1 MPRKQATTLSEIA
14 EAALDHI
21 SRHGFKQT
29 QMSDIAK
36 AIGISA
42 GTLYLYV
49 ENKEALLALAS
60 KFLLDPADLE
70 TSPLPFKAVS
80 RDELATLF
88 SETAIKLARW
98 PLLEQAIEDKT
109 SDPDRFKSVGY
120 EMFDL
125 LSANRRAIWFLDRL
139 AFELPEFAPVQF
151 TSVRGRTL
159 GLLTDLLEATGKS
172 SIPPHGLSV
181 MARAAIETL
190 AWSAMHR
197 HREGLDAQP
206 IDKLSEEF
214 IRDLAAQAFSGTLQA
229 ALK

>member
-70 TSPLPFKAVS
+70 TSPPPFKAVS

-109 SDPDRFKSVGY
+109 SDPDRFKAVGY

-139 AFELPEFAPVQF
+139 AFELPEFAPVQL

-159 GLLTDLLEATGKS
+159 ALLTGLLEATGKS
-172 SIPPHGLSV
+172 SIPPHGLAV

-206 IDKLSEEF
+206 MDKLSEEF

>member
-36 AIGISA
+36 AIGTSA

-60 KFLLDPADLE
+60 TFLLDPAELE
-70 TSPLPFKAVS
+70 ASPIPFKAVS
-80 RDELATLF
+80 RDELAELF
-88 SETAIKLARW
+88 SEKALELATWPKLERAIA
-98 PLLEQAIEDKT
+98 DKT
-109 SDPDRFKSVGY
+109 SDPSQFKEVGY

-125 LSANRRAIWFLDRL
+125 LSTNRRAIWFLDRL
-139 AFELPEFAPVQF
+139 AFELPEFAPVQLN
-151 TSVRGRTL
+151 SVRGRTL

-172 SIPPHGLSV
+172 SIPPHGLAV
-181 MARAAIETL
+181 IARAAIETL

-206 IDKLSEEF
+206 MDKLSKEF

-229 ALK
+229 AFL

>member
-60 KFLLDPADLE
+60 TFLLDPADLE
-70 TSPLPFKAVS
+70 ASPLPFKAVP

-88 SETAIKLARW
+88 SQTAIKLARW
-98 PLLEQAIEDKT
+98 PLLEQAIADKT
-109 SDPDRFKSVGY
+109 SDPDRFKTVGY

-139 AFELPEFAPVQF
+139 AFELPEFAPVQL

-159 GLLTDLLEATGKS
+159 GLLTHLLEATGKS

-190 AWSAMHR
+190 AWAAMHR

-206 IDKLSEEF
+206 MDKLSEEF

>member
-70 TSPLPFKAVS
+70 TSPPPFKAVS

-109 SDPDRFKSVGY
+109 SDPDRFKAVGY

-139 AFELPEFAPVQF
+139 AFELPEFAPVQL

-159 GLLTDLLEATGKS
+159 ALLTGLLEATGKS
-172 SIPPHGLSV
+172 SIPPHGLAV

-206 IDKLSEEF
+206 MDKLSEEF
-214 IRDLAAQAFSGTLQA
+214 IRDLAAQAFAGTLQA
-229 ALK
+229 TLK

>member
-14 EAALDHI
+14 EAALNHI

-36 AIGISA
+36 ATGTSA

-49 ENKEALLALAS
+49 ENKEALLALTS
-60 KFLLDPADLE
+60 SFLLNPAELE
-70 TSPLPFKAVS
+70 ASPLPFKAAA
-80 RDELATLF
+80 REELAKLFAERALELATWPKLDQ
-88 SETAIKLARW
+88 AIK
-98 PLLEQAIEDKT
+98 DKT
-109 SDPDRFKSVGY
+109 SDPDRFKAVGY

-125 LSANRRAIWFLDRL
+125 MSANRRAIWFLDRL
-139 AFELPEFAPVQF
+139 AFELPEFAPVQL

-172 SIPPHGLSV
+172 SIPPHGLAV

-206 IDKLSEEF
+206 MDKLSEEF
-214 IRDLAAQAFSGTLQA
+214 IRDLAVQAFSGTLQA
-229 ALK
+229 ALR

>member
-1 MPRKQATTLSEIA
+1 MPRKQATTITEIA
-14 EAALDHI
+14 EAALDHM

-36 AIGISA
+36 VIGISV

-60 KFLLDPADLE
+60 TYLLGNTELE
-70 TSPLPFKAVS
+70 GASLPFKAIA
-80 RDELATLF
+80 REELATLF
-88 SETAIKLARW
+88 SETAIKLAQW
-98 PLLEQAIEDKT
+98 PLLEQAIADKT
-109 SDPDRFKSVGY
+109 SDPDRFRAVGF

-125 LSANRRAIWFLDRL
+125 LSENRRAIWFLDRL
-139 AFELPEFAPVQF
+139 AFELPEFAPVQLN
-151 TSVRGRTL
+151 SVRGRTL
-159 GLLTDLLEATGKS
+159 ALLADLLAATGKS
-172 SIPPHGLSV
+172 SIPPDGLAV

-206 IDKLSEEF
+206 TGKLSEDT
-214 IRDLAAQAFSGTLQA
+214 IRSLAAQAFSGTLQA
-229 ALK
+229 ALR

>member
-206 IDKLSEEF
+206 MDKLSEEF

>member
-88 SETAIKLARW
+88 SETATKLARW

-139 AFELPEFAPVQF
+139 AFELPEFAPVQL

-206 IDKLSEEF
+206 MDKLSEEF

>member
-1 MPRKQATTLSEIA
+1 MPRKQATTLAEIA

-21 SRHGFKQT
+21 SRYGFKQT

-36 AIGISA
+36 AIGTSA

-60 KFLLDPADLE
+60 RFLLTPDELE
-70 TSPLPFKAVS
+70 ASPLPFKAVP
-80 RDELATLF
+80 RTKLAKTF
-88 SETAIKLARW
+88 AETAERLASW
-98 PLLEQAIEDKT
+98 PKLEQAIKDGT
-109 SDPDRFKSVGY
+109 SDPDRLKAVGY

-125 LSANRRAIWFLDRL
+125 MSANRRAIWFLDRL
-139 AFELPEFAPVQF
+139 AFELPEFAPVQL

-159 GLLTDLLEATGKS
+159 GLLTDLLVATGKS
-172 SIPPHGLSV
+172 SIPPHGLAV
-181 MARAAIETL
+181 IARSAIETL

-206 IDKLSEEF
+206 MDQLSEDA

-229 ALK
+229 ALR